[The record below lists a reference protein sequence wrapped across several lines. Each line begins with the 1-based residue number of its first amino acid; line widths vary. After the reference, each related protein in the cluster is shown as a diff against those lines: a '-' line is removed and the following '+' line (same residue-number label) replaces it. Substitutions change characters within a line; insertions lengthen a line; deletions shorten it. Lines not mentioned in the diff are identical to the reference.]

1 MGGRRLSS
9 WTTNQQRFLQPVRN
23 ELDKVKWATFCIHEN
38 AWLVF
43 DSTKARTRI
52 KEYNEQ
58 TPSPQPPFSL
68 ALINTGKQQWR
79 IDDAPDDENT
89 APAEQQQRSP
99 LQKILLAPV
108 VAMMAMGSPSK
119 SKGSPRDPFSSPKQS
134 SSPPRSSAPG
144 GSLTDRVRTSQPPA
158 VPQAHGPLPS
168 RPGCATLS
176 LAAPH

>member
-1 MGGRRLSS
+1 MPRGRCLSTWS
-9 WTTNQQRFLQPVRN
+9 ANQQRFLQLVRK
-23 ELDKVKWATFCIHEN
+23 EDDKPKWATFCIHKH
-38 AWLVF
+38 AWFVL
-43 DSTKARTRI
+43 DASAARIRI
-52 KEYNEQ
+52 KEYSEE

-89 APAEQQQRSP
+89 APAEQQPRSP

-119 SKGSPRDPFSSPKQS
+119 SKGSPHDPFSSPKQS

-144 GSLTDRVRTSQPPA
+144 GSLTDRVRTSQPPLHPRPT
-158 VPQAHGPLPS
+158 VRYPQGLAT
-168 RPGCATLS
+168 RPRA
-176 LAAPH
+176 